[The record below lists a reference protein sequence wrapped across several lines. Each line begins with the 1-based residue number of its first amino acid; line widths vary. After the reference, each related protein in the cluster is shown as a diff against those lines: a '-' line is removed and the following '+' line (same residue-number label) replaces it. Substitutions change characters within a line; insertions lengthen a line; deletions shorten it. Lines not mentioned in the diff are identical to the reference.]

1 MSGILSRSDGYFV
14 VHRTSLKFSNDFLT
28 MHTNTHFSVGENSNY
43 LYTELYK
50 NGHGIL
56 ALFITFYSFKHY
68 KVEHKIKANYF
79 ESQNYS

>member
-1 MSGILSRSDGYFV
+1 
-14 VHRTSLKFSNDFLT
+14 
-28 MHTNTHFSVGENSNY
+28 MHTNTNFSVGENSNY

-56 ALFITFYSFKHY
+56 ALFITFYSFKDY

-79 ESQNYS
+79 EVQNYS

>member
-1 MSGILSRSDGYFV
+1 
-14 VHRTSLKFSNDFLT
+14 

-43 LYTELYK
+43 MYIYTELYK